1 MQPWTLNQS
10 LQNQRFII
18 KQVLASGG
26 FGVTYSAIEKQTGKI
41 FVIKTLNQ
49 QQQTQADFQQRQVKF
64 VNEALRLAQCNHP
77 HIVKVHEVIQEDELW
92 GIVMEYIDGQD
103 LEVYVDEWGQLPE
116 NEALRYID
124 QVGKALEYVHQ
135 QGFLHRDIKPNN
147 ILLRRDTREAVLID
161 FGLAREFI
169 IGQVGSMTNART
181 EGYAPIEQYE
191 RRGNFGTYTDVYALA
206 ATLYT
211 LLTAVVPIPA
221 TFRNYAQLPQPK
233 QHNPKISNF
242 VNDAI
247 VKGMTLEPQERT
259 QTVREFRELLG
270 IITIEP
276 SDKIQPPPVDILPSN
291 VDFAKL
297 EDLLKANQWKEAD
310 RQTYLVMLQAVNRH
324 KQGWMKAQEL
334 SNFSCAVL
342 RKIDQLWDVYSDG
355 KFGLSIQQQIW
366 GKISNYSVNFDIA
379 TFYEFGNCVGW
390 RKNDEWLRY
399 DNFTFSLESQKGHF
413 PSFGYGVQRWDEWQT
428 SCWYLFPRINNC
440 L

>member
-1 MQPWTLNQS
+1 MQLWTPNQP
-10 LQNQRFII
+10 LQNGRFII

-26 FGVTYSAIEKQTGKI
+26 FGVTYSIIEKQTDKL

-49 QQQTQADFQQRQVKF
+49 QQQTQVDFQQRQVKF
-64 VNEALRLAQCNHP
+64 VNEALRLAQCTHP
-77 HIVKVHEVIQEDELW
+77 HIVKVHEVIQEGELW
-92 GIVMEYIDGQD
+92 GMIMEYIDGED
-103 LEVYVDEWGQLPE
+103 LGVYVDERGQLPE

-147 ILLRRDTREAVLID
+147 ILLRRDTQEAVLID
-161 FGLAREFI
+161 FGLAREFT
-169 IGQVGSMTNART
+169 IGQIGSMTNART

-191 RRGNFGTYTDVYALA
+191 RQGNGTYTDVYALA

-221 TFRNYAQLPQPK
+221 SFRKYAQLPPPL
-233 QHNPKISNF
+233 QHNDKISNF

-247 VKGMTLEPQERT
+247 AKGMALEPQERI
-259 QTVREFRELLG
+259 QTIREFRELLG
-270 IITIEP
+270 IATTEP
-276 SDKIQPPPVDILPSN
+276 SDKIRPTQLDILPSN

-297 EDLLKANQWKEAD
+297 EDLLKAFQWKEAD
-310 RQTYLVMLQAVNRH
+310 RQTYLVMLQAVDRH

-334 SNFSCAVL
+334 SNFPCAIL
-342 RKIDQLWDVYSDG
+342 RKIDQLWKVYSDG

-366 GKISNYSVNFDIA
+366 RNISSYSVNFDIA
-379 TFYEFGNCVGW
+379 TFCEFGDCVGW
-390 RKNDEWLRY
+390 RKNDEWLKY
-399 DNFTFSLESQKGHF
+399 DNFIFSLESQKGHF

-428 SCWYLFPRINNC
+428 SCWRLFPRINNC

>member
-1 MQPWTLNQS
+1 MQLWTPNQP
-10 LQNQRFII
+10 LQNKRFII

-26 FGVTYSAIEKQTGKI
+26 FGVTYSAQEKQTGKI

-49 QQQTQADFQQRQVKF
+49 QQQTQVDFQQRQVKF
-64 VNEALRLAQCNHP
+64 VNEALRLAQCSHP

-92 GIVMEYIDGQD
+92 GIVMEYIDGLS
-103 LEVYVDEWGQLPE
+103 LEVYVDERGQLPE

-147 ILLRRDTREAVLID
+147 ILLRRDTQEAVLID

-169 IGQVGSMTNART
+169 IGQIKSMTNART

-191 RRGNFGTYTDVYALA
+191 RRGNGTYTDVYALA

-211 LLTAVVPIPA
+211 LLTGVVPIPA
-221 TFRNYAQLPQPK
+221 AFRKYAQLPQPL
-233 QHNPKISNF
+233 QHNDKISNF

-247 VKGMTLEPQERT
+247 VKGMALEPQERS
-259 QTVREFRELLG
+259 QTIREFRELLG
-270 IITIEP
+270 IATIEL
-276 SDKIQPPPVDILPSN
+276 SDKIQPTQLDILPSN
-291 VDFAKL
+291 VDFAQL
-297 EDLLKANQWKEAD
+297 EDLLKAKQWKQAD
-310 RQTYLVMLQAVNRH
+310 RQTYLVMLQAVDRH

-334 SNFSCAVL
+334 SNFPCAVL
-342 RKIDQLWDVYSDG
+342 RKIDQLWKVYSDG

-366 GKISNYSVNFDIA
+366 RKINSSSVNLDIA
-379 TFYEFGNCVGW
+379 TFCEFGNCVGW
-390 RKNDEWLRY
+390 RKNDKWLKY
-399 DNFTFSLESQKGHF
+399 DNFTFSLESQKGHL
-413 PSFGYGVQRWDEWQT
+413 PSFGYGVQRWDEWQS
-428 SCWYLFPRINNC
+428 SCWHLFPRINNC